1 MQMKWWKT
9 FLRNRKQNDRVKLE
23 LAAVLLGL
31 TGMILAMVHG
41 VALYQRLQTGME
53 YVLSSE
59 GSVSQQNDRMICIR
73 KLPSVEA
80 VSRQVEGTIT
90 VGDTWGTMD
99 LSYLQLSEEYL
110 ETVYG
115 IPTNHTAMAIYYLN
129 SAAWQQLLQNAQVI
143 DSTDSQMELTWQEE
157 SGEKVTILA
166 EAADTDFGTDRPLAV
181 TVGDSLALEKGQTGI
196 RVCFGKRTIDNS
208 QLLKLQSVGG
218 TVINSEAVELEQKEL
233 EIQGIHI
240 KYLGVLSVL
249 CLCFA
254 WVLHRYG
261 K

>member
-41 VALYQRLQTGME
+41 VMLYQRLQTRME
-53 YVLSSE
+53 YVLSPE
-59 GSVSQQNDRMICIR
+59 GSVSQQNNRIAGIR
-73 KLPSVEA
+73 ELPAIEA

-90 VGDTWGTMD
+90 AGGAWGTMD

-115 IPTNHTAMAIYYLN
+115 IPASHTAMAVYYLN
-129 SAAWQQLLQNAQVI
+129 PAAWQQLLRNAQVI
-143 DSTDSQMELTWQEE
+143 DNTDSQMELTWQEE

-166 EAADTDFGTDRPLAV
+166 KAADTDFGTDRPLAV

-208 QLLKLQSVGG
+208 QLLKLQNAGG
-218 TVINSEAVELEQKEL
+218 TVINSEAVELEQNEL

-240 KYLGVLSVL
+240 KYLGALALL

-254 WVLHRYG
+254 WALHRYG

>member
-1 MQMKWWKT
+1 MRMKWWKT

-23 LAAVLLGL
+23 LAAILLGL

-41 VALYQRLQTGME
+41 VALYQRLQTRME
-53 YVLSSE
+53 YVLSPE
-59 GSVSQQNDRMICIR
+59 GSVSQQNDRIIRIR

-143 DSTDSQMELTWQEE
+143 DSTDSQMELTWKEE
-157 SGEKVTILA
+157 SGE
-166 EAADTDFGTDRPLAV
+166 
-181 TVGDSLALEKGQTGI
+181 
-196 RVCFGKRTIDNS
+196 
-208 QLLKLQSVGG
+208 
-218 TVINSEAVELEQKEL
+218 
-233 EIQGIHI
+233 
-240 KYLGVLSVL
+240 
-249 CLCFA
+249 
-254 WVLHRYG
+254 
-261 K
+261 

>member
-9 FLRNRKQNDRVKLE
+9 FLQNRKQNDRIKLE

-31 TGMILAMVHG
+31 AGMILVIVHG
-41 VALYQRLQTGME
+41 VTLYQTLQTRME
-53 YVLSSE
+53 YVLSPE
-59 GSVSQQNDRMICIR
+59 GSVSQQNNRITRIR
-73 KLPSVEA
+73 ELSAVEA
-80 VSRQVEGTIT
+80 VSRQAEGTIT

-99 LSYLQLSEEYL
+99 LTYLQLSEEYL
-110 ETVYG
+110 EKVYG
-115 IPTNHTAMAIYYLN
+115 IPVSHTAMMIYYLN
-129 SAAWQQLLQNAQVI
+129 PAAWQQLLQNAQMI
-143 DSTDSQMELTWQEE
+143 DSTDSQITLTWQDE

-181 TVGDSLALEKGQTGI
+181 TAGDSLALEKGQTGI
-196 RVCFGKRTIDNS
+196 RVCFEKRTIDNS
-208 QLLKLQSVGG
+208 QLLNLQNAGG
-218 TVINSEAVELEQKEL
+218 TIVNSEAVELEQKEL

-240 KYLGVLSVL
+240 KYLGTLTVL

-254 WVLHRYG
+254 WMLHKYG